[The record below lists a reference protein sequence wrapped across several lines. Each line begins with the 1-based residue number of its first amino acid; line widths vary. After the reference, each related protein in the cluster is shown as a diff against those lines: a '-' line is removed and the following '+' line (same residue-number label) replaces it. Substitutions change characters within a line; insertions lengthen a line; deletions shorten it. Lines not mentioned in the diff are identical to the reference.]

1 MEITNNNYNTM
12 PEQVQENK
20 DNIKVLAEYI
30 KEAYNATTTLET
42 RSTTI
47 NASMVRDWVAGTTKG
62 FILDQAGKL
71 FKIVAV
77 SDNTIFIQWWASLP
91 QGATGATGARGETGA
106 KGDKGDAGV
115 GFNNTTDINLV
126 VGEPLSVTYDTED
139 GITITSQGGI
149 EANGQTFTPTV
160 ENNVPIIAGN
170 GLTMDATEDGKH
182 VDVHLSAETQSTLA
196 RALKMPT
203 SAVHETKLVAID
215 NTNAQTMLS
224 IGDGL
229 SVENGALK
237 STASTP
243 KYQHN
248 IMLYSSG
255 SSTFYVNISIV
266 NNNAQPFESLNAIA
280 QWLKDHNITSSNL
293 YCASGKFIPSGATV
307 VGCYANSSGTMVYL
321 KYLVN
326 DYTKETVT
334 IDGVEKTFITAHNI
348 KEGLP
353 YDIVSVT
360 SITDTV
366 LAL

>member
-1 MEITNNNYNTM
+1 MEITNNKYNTM

-42 RSTTI
+42 MSTTI
-47 NASMVRDWVAGTTKG
+47 DASMVRDWVAGTTKG

-91 QGATGATGARGETGA
+91 QGATGATGARGEAGA

-149 EANGQTFTPTV
+149 EADGQTFTPTV
-160 ENNVPIIAGN
+160 ENNVPLIAGN
-170 GLTMDATEDGKH
+170 GLTIDATEDGKH
-182 VDVHLSAETQSTLA
+182 VDVHLSAETQNTLA
-196 RALKMPT
+196 RSLKTPMSTP
-203 SAVHETKLVAID
+203 SATEIVAVD

-229 SVENGALK
+229 IVENGTLK
-237 STASTP
+237 STGGP
-243 KYQHN
+243 KKYQHN
-248 IMLYSSG
+248 IQLTWSTTGGSVNYNNCQVSIINTDADAYTTIQQVRTALTNYLSGNRPSIIANGYVYDSTYSTMLMIVGITNLSG
-255 SSTFYVNISIV
+255 SGLLFTTIRIVQAEDKTISYSTAN
-266 NNNAQPFESLNAIA
+266 
-280 QWLKDHNITSSNL
+280 TS
-293 YCASGKFIPSGATV
+293 F
-307 VGCYANSSGTMVYL
+307 SS
-321 KYLVN
+321 
-326 DYTKETVT
+326 
-334 IDGVEKTFITAHNI
+334 
-348 KEGLP
+348 
-353 YDIVSVT
+353 VSWSSFSSDNV
-360 SITDTV
+360 IEI
-366 LAL
+366 

>member
-42 RSTTI
+42 SSTTI

-160 ENNVPIIAGN
+160 ENNVPLIAGN

-203 SAVHETKLVAID
+203 SAVHETKIVAID
-215 NTNAQTMLS
+215 DTNAQAMLS
-224 IGDGL
+224 IGAGL

-237 STASTP
+237 ASGGSGKYMHIVSTTLYGILAHITIILVNEDNFQ
-243 KYQHN
+243 YTTMQHVSQG
-248 IMLYSSG
+248 LYKAGYTGTTSGRNYSVGGCATSSG
-255 SSTFYVNISIV
+255 KELILDLYGNEAGTSIV
-266 NNNAQPFESLNAIA
+266 YRQLN
-280 QWLKDHNITSSNL
+280 LETKDISSSNINTT
-293 YCASGKFIPSGATV
+293 SQ
-307 VGCYANSSGTMVYL
+307 N
-321 KYLVN
+321 
-326 DYTKETVT
+326 
-334 IDGVEKTFITAHNI
+334 NI
-348 KEGLP
+348 K
-353 YDIVSVT
+353 DILV
-360 SITDTV
+360 
-366 LAL
+366 AL

>member
-1 MEITNNNYNTM
+1 MEITNNKYNTM

-42 RSTTI
+42 MSTTI

-106 KGDKGDAGV
+106 KGDKGDTGV

-149 EANGQTFTPTV
+149 EADGQTFTPTV
-160 ENNVPIIAGN
+160 ENNVPLIAGN

-215 NTNAQTMLS
+215 NTNAQAMLS
-224 IGDGL
+224 IGTGLEVVDGQL
-229 SVENGALK
+229 RGLGGEKKYLHNICGSSSAAGGIMISFSYIDN
-237 STASTP
+237 SSTP
-243 KYQHN
+243 LTNSEAVLEKVKTLTTPQQMFVLTGSQGGDEKTTR
-248 IMLYSSG
+248 IGWIGKGTSTGIRIVGGLQIVLTTGISS
-255 SSTFYVNISIV
+255 I
-266 NNNAQPFESLNAIA
+266 
-280 QWLKDHNITSSNL
+280 
-293 YCASGKFIPSGATV
+293 
-307 VGCYANSSGTMVYL
+307 
-321 KYLVN
+321 LVN
-326 DYTKETVT
+326 WDMSPSDIRFLSYTDNVQEL
-334 IDGVEKTFITAHNI
+334 N
-348 KEGLP
+348 
-353 YDIVSVT
+353 
-360 SITDTV
+360 
-366 LAL
+366 

>member
-20 DNIKVLAEYI
+20 DNIKVLAEHI

-42 RSTTI
+42 SSTTI

-77 SDNTIFIQWWASLP
+77 SDNTIFIQWWATLP
-91 QGATGATGARGETGA
+91 QGATGATGARGEAGA

-126 VGEPLSVTYDTED
+126 VGEPLSVIYDTED

-149 EANGQTFTPTV
+149 EADGQTFTPTV
-160 ENNVPIIAGN
+160 ENNVPLIAGN

-237 STASTP
+237 ASGGGGSGSGKYLHTINTTGKIIFQIVTNDSTP
-243 KYQHN
+243 YTTSQE
-248 IMLYSSG
+248 IGLALYNSG
-255 SSTFYVNISIV
+255 YREDSQGIYRPLLATGQRPH
-266 NNNAQPFESLNAIA
+266 QPSQI
-280 QWLKDHNITSSNL
+280 
-293 YCASGKFIPSGATV
+293 V
-307 VGCYANSSGTMVYL
+307 VGVLGTSTGGIIIHYLESIFNTETNSVLFSSHSVSTGLSG
-321 KYLVN
+321 
-326 DYTKETVT
+326 
-334 IDGVEKTFITAHNI
+334 I
-348 KEGLP
+348 
-353 YDIVSVT
+353 YDNVIE
-360 SITDTV
+360 
-366 LAL
+366 L